1 VKTCSQCKEVKPLE
15 SFTRQKAGKDGY
27 RPSCRACCQ
36 AYNAEYRKKNAVKV
50 KAYNDRWRAENRERH
65 NAYGRQW
72 SKDNRE
78 RAGENRR
85 KWRKNNPEKVRAAKK
100 RYREKNPEKHRALRK
115 REYEKNSE
123 TYKARVRQWVKDK
136 PEMRRAQILKRRG
149 LAKNAAGTDYTTA
162 QHIAWRVELYG
173 GCCYYCGQ
181 PADTIDHRISLVNGG
196 THWPANLVPC
206 CRSCNSS
213 KNKRNELEYR
223 AAA

>member
-136 PEMRRAQILKRRG
+136 PRNPLAREPRAVLPLLQLKQEQAQRTRIPRGGLKTDSSVCVTSKRRERSG
-149 LAKNAAGTDYTTA
+149 RT
-162 QHIAWRVELYG
+162 RPVPRR
-173 GCCYYCGQ
+173 CCCT
-181 PADTIDHRISLVNGG
+181 P
-196 THWPANLVPC
+196 
-206 CRSCNSS
+206 
-213 KNKRNELEYR
+213 NELRGE
-223 AAA
+223 